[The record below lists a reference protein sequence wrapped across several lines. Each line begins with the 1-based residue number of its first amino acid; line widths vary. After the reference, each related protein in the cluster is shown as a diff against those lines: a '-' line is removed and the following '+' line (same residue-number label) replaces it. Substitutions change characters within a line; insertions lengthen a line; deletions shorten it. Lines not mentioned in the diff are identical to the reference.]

1 VDKFNKFRLSGE
13 KPFGKVNGKV
23 QAEGGF
29 GSRQIFV
36 GCFASAIEFG
46 PQRLT
51 DKNTTRPAQ
60 RIF

>member
-36 GCFASAIEFG
+36 GAIEFG

-51 DKNTTRPAQ
+51 DKNSTRPAQ